1 MSQTSIPPALREQI
15 AKRDRFRCCYC
26 LTLEAITGAHF
37 TIDHILPEA
46 LGGQTTLD
54 NLCLA
59 CWPCNLRKAKRIVAV
74 DPETG
79 EVVRLFH
86 PNQQR
91 WPENFAW
98 SADGLL
104 IVGLTSTGRATI
116 TALRMNA
123 PERINGRRIWIEAGR
138 HPPSI

>member
-1 MSQTSIPPALREQI
+1 VSQTSIPPVLRQQI

-26 LTLEAITGAHF
+26 PTLEAITGAYF

-59 CWPCNLRKAKRIVAV
+59 CWPCNLPKAKRIVAV
-74 DPETG
+74 DLEIN

-86 PNQQR
+86 PTQQR
-91 WPENFAW
+91 WHENFAW

-104 IVGLTSTGRATI
+104 IIGLTPTGRATI
-116 TALRMNA
+116 TALRLNA
-123 PERINGRRIWIEAGR
+123 PEQVNGRRIWIEAGR
-138 HPPSI
+138 HPPST